1 MSTDTTERALR
12 LLGLLQARPGWT
24 AGELARELRVTT
36 RTVRRDVDRLRQL
49 GYAVEADRGS
59 AGGYWLAR
67 GRAVPPLLF
76 TEDEAVAVGVG
87 LQRTAALASGPDAEA
102 AVGALTKLDAALP
115 APLRERLRDLRAFV
129 SHTGTAAATVPPE
142 VLTRIAGAIRA
153 RTRLRFGYPPTR
165 SSDVLERRRVEPYR
179 LVAAERGWYLSA
191 FDLDRDDWRLFR
203 LDRMSDVS
211 ASTLGFRPRPDPPD
225 PVERLGNL
233 PLDGYPYAV
242 VVRIRAPLERLL
254 EWFGPYRA
262 GLTAIDEHT
271 TELRTGASKA
281 EYVPGW
287 LSDLPFA
294 YTVLGDERVRDA
306 FAASAKR
313 MLAALEEAAPVP
325 AGGSSPATR

>member
-12 LLGLLQARPGWT
+12 LLGLLQARSGWT
-24 AGELARELRVTT
+24 SGELARELGVTT

-76 TEDEAVAVGVG
+76 TEDEAVSVGLG
-87 LQRTAALASGPDAEA
+87 LQRIAALAAGSDAEA

-115 APLRERLRDLRAFV
+115 GPLRDRLRDLRTFV
-129 SHTGTAAATVPPE
+129 SHTGRTTAAVPAD

-165 SSDVLERRRVEPYR
+165 SADVLEQRRVEPYR

-203 LDRMSDVS
+203 LDRMSGVVG
-211 ASTLGFRPRPDPPD
+211 STLGFRPRPEPPD
-225 PVERLGNL
+225 PVERLRRI
-233 PLDGYPYAV
+233 PVDSYPFAV
-242 VVRIRAPLERLL
+242 LVHIEAPLETVS
-254 EWFGPYRA
+254 EWFGPYRTV
-262 GLTAIDEHT
+262 LSAIDEHT
-271 TELRTGASKA
+271 TELRTGAERA

-287 LSDLPFA
+287 LSDLPVP
-294 YTVLGDERVRDA
+294 YRVIGDDAVRAA
-306 FAASAKR
+306 FAQAAER
-313 MLAALEEAAPVP
+313 MRAAL
-325 AGGSSPATR
+325 